1 MELALKI
8 ILLLILG
15 SVCLFIINKTLIKES
30 DPNKYKTLED
40 QISKLTVEN
49 QFLKA
54 REVDPSKTMSF
65 EVHVDVVKDLKDLI
79 RKHEITIASQT
90 EDLRELL
97 DNHKKVVSQ
106 KKSSEVRLGQIAENF
121 MPLFNEF
128 PYDRKKCVFI
138 GNPLDVIYFGE
149 DEIIFLEFKSGN
161 SRLSQKQN
169 KLRQAIIHGKVSFET
184 HRLNENGYIK
194 E

>member
-8 ILLLILG
+8 IITIIIAAIVLLISKKLE
-15 SVCLFIINKTLIKES
+15 KE

-138 GNPLDVIYFGE
+138 CNPLDVIYFGE

-161 SRLSQKQN
+161 SILSQKQN

>member
-15 SVCLFIINKTLIKES
+15 SVCLFIINETLIKES

>member
-1 MELALKI
+1 MEIVLKI
-8 ILLLILG
+8 IITIIIAAIVLLISKKLE
-15 SVCLFIINKTLIKES
+15 KE